1 MGGHLMR
8 IFIIIISVVAVVIV
22 GFLIFILGGMKQ
34 VKDLSIGNVDL
45 SQVEDGTYTGE
56 FKGYRWSNK
65 VEVTVNNHQI
75 SGLKIVKDV
84 RFPVG
89 EVSKTLFERILQ
101 KQSLQ
106 VDTVTKATVNSKAY
120 LKAVENALK
129 GTGK

>member
-1 MGGHLMR
+1 MR

-75 SGLKIVKDV
+75 TGLKIVKDV

-129 GTGK
+129 GAVK

>member
-1 MGGHLMR
+1 MR

-34 VKDLSIGNVDL
+34 VKDLSVGNVDL
-45 SQVEDGTYTGE
+45 SQVKDGTYTGV

-75 SGLKIVKDV
+75 TGLKIVKDV

-129 GTGK
+129 GAVK